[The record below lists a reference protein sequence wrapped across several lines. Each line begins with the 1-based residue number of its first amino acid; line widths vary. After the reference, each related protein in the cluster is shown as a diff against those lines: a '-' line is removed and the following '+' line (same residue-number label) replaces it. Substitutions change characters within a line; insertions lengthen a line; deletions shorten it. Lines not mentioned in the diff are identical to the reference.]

1 MSRLKIAA
9 VCVTLLLVS
18 WTSYSLYCYFFDLSY
33 PEVVL
38 QGIDDNG
45 YCAGDVQCVLSG
57 SDGYKVS
64 NVSIWIDQKPVVSR
78 HLINKKEFE
87 YAFPVSTKALADGK
101 HAMKIAIQDGS
112 FKKNVTTKEIQFTV
126 DNVPL
131 RAAFVT
137 PDTVHK
143 VFQGHTLH
151 IQLQSNKPLKEA
163 YIETLAQKYPC
174 IQEGENSVV
183 YECFVPIRSDEN
195 PSEHL
200 FTVHATDFV
209 GTTVT
214 LTNKFQVVMYPF
226 KKQVIGTRAKID
238 TVEGD
243 GGERKLDEDLARVTK
258 ESPRKKLWKSAF
270 FVPCDMTG
278 ISTHFG
284 TLRTA
289 QERGKYRH
297 DAVDLTAA
305 PKSIAWASQDGIV
318 VIKDRYVHSGNT
330 IVLDHGYGVLTMYF
344 HLDDF
349 ADIKIG
355 DLVKKGKPVGHI
367 GKTGYATGDHLH
379 WELRVN
385 NVAVDPMQWTTYDF

>member
-1 MSRLKIAA
+1 MSRIKIAL
-9 VCVTLLLVS
+9 VCGVALLIS
-18 WTSYSLYCYFFDLSY
+18 WTGYSFYKYFGDTSQ
-33 PEVVL
+33 PEVEL
-38 QGIDDNG
+38 QGIEDDG
-45 YCAGDVQCVLSG
+45 YCAGDVQCTLSG

-64 NVSIWIDQKPVVSR
+64 NVSIWIDQKPLVSR

-87 YAFPVSTKALADGK
+87 YTFPVSTKALADGK
-101 HAMKIAIQDGS
+101 HAMKIVVQDGS
-112 FKKNVTTKEIQFTV
+112 FKKNLTTKEIQFTV

-131 RAAFVT
+131 RVAFVT
-137 PDTVHK
+137 ADTVHK

-151 IQLQSNKPLKEA
+151 IQIQSNKLLKEA
-163 YIETLAQKYPC
+163 YLETLSQKYPC

-183 YECFVPIRSDEN
+183 YECFVPIRTDEN

-200 FTVHATDFV
+200 FTIYATDFV
-209 GTTVT
+209 GNTIT

-226 KKQVIGTRAKID
+226 KKQTIGTRAKIN

-243 GGERKLDEDLARVTK
+243 NSERQLDEDIARVTK
-258 ESPRKKLWKSAF
+258 ESSHKKLWKSAF
-270 FVPCDMTG
+270 YVPCEMTG
-278 ISTHFG
+278 ISTQFG

-330 IVLDHGYGVLTMYF
+330 VVLDHGCGVLTLYY

-349 ADIKIG
+349 ADINVG
-355 DLVKKGKPVGHI
+355 DFIKKGKPIGHI

-385 NVAVDPMQWTTYDF
+385 NIPVNPMQWTTYDF